1 MGFQM
6 QLRARFLLLVSG
18 VIVALPASAQFAKKD
33 DAVQYRESA
42 MFMMQQ
48 HFGRVA
54 AMTNGRVPFDAT
66 SAAAN
71 AQIVAQL
78 AKLPWPAFAEGTEGG
93 KAQDDIWKEQAK
105 FKDLSAKMEAET
117 AKLAEVAATG
127 QLEAI
132 KAQVGR
138 VGASCKACHDD
149 FRKR

>member
-1 MGFQM
+1 MHPIG
-6 QLRARFLLLVSG
+6 AHLVL
-18 VIVALPASAQFAKKD
+18 VAAALTALPAAAQFAKKD

-42 MFMMQQ
+42 MFLMNT

-54 AMTNGRVPFDAT
+54 AMANGRVPFDAV
-66 SAAAN
+66 AAASN
-71 AQIVAQL
+71 AQLVAQL
-78 AKLPWPAFAEGTEGG
+78 AKLPWPAFAEGFDGG
-93 KAQDDIWKEQAK
+93 KAKDEIWKEQAK
-105 FKDLSAKMEAET
+105 FKDLGAKMEAET
-117 AKLAEVAATG
+117 AKLAEVAAGG